1 MKKMH
6 GKDGWR
12 VLVCC
17 ANGMASGQILI
28 MSLEKAFK
36 DLGIKVECINHCMLS
51 EVEAYEDSCNM
62 IVCSVHFVH
71 TLSYIQEKG
80 IPVIGIQNLMSL
92 QEVEEK
98 ISNILKEDFT

>member
-1 MKKMH
+1 MYEKE
-6 GKDGWR
+6 GWR

-17 ANGMASGQILI
+17 VNGMASGQILK
-28 MSLEKAFK
+28 MSLEKAFAN
-36 DLGIKVECINHCMLS
+36 LGIKTESIRHCMLS
-51 EVEAYEDSCNM
+51 EIEAYVDSCNLV
-62 IVCSVHFVH
+62 VCSVHFMH

-98 ISNILKEDFT
+98 LTKLLKEDFI

>member
-1 MKKMH
+1 MKGMN

-17 ANGMASGQILI
+17 ANGMASGQILK
-28 MSLEKAFK
+28 MSLEKAFAN
-36 DLGIKVECINHCMLS
+36 LGIIVESINHCMLS
-51 EVEAYEDSCNM
+51 EVEAYADSCNM
-62 IVCSVHFVH
+62 VVCSMHFMH

-98 ISNILKEDFT
+98 ISNILKEGFI